1 MSVSLRHVLAWS
13 APALPVAALGLPLVV
28 FLPPHYSGTLGL
40 PLATV
45 GFIFA
50 AVRIIDIPLDP
61 MLGALM
67 DIGRSRF
74 GQYRPWLLAGGLM
87 TLVGIWMSFMAAPG
101 ISAGYA
107 LSSLLLLYVGMSV
120 IYLAQTAWG
129 SRLSTDYE
137 GRTRIFGYWTAANSA
152 AMLLVLLMPPIV
164 SGVTGD
170 GSSTLM
176 VHAMGWL
183 VLLLVPTTVLLA
195 VFGVPEGEADA
206 TRHRTRIADVVELLA
221 DRRMAMLLGGNLLLS
236 ILPSLTGAL
245 YLFFFT
251 GVRGFSAVAAS
262 ALLVGYFVA
271 ALAAA
276 PLWVKGAHRFGKH
289 RMLAVAGLWM
299 GVVQLLI
306 WATPESEAAL
316 TAAAFILAGVPAAAP
331 QFLLRAMLSDLR
343 DAQDLERHQTGQA
356 LHDATGLSFAILTA
370 VGKLGAAITFG
381 LTYPLLGLVGFDP
394 RPGAVNSAAAVTGLT
409 QLFILAPLVL
419 GMLSAATVW
428 RWPITAAVHARIRA
442 SLDALAGSAPV
453 ATEATPAAIAPAVIA
468 EPGLS
473 A

>member
-1 MSVSLRHVLAWS
+1 MSVRLRHILAWS
-13 APALPVAALGLPLVV
+13 SPALPVAALGLPLVV

-50 AVRIIDIPLDP
+50 IVRIIDIPLDP
-61 MLGALM
+61 LLGALM
-67 DIGRSRF
+67 DVGRSRF
-74 GQYRPWLLAGGLM
+74 GQYRPWLAGGGLM
-87 TLVGIWMSFMAAPG
+87 MAVGVWMTFMAEPG
-101 ISAGYA
+101 ISAA
-107 LSSLLLLYVGMSV
+107 HAVVSVLLLYVGMSV

-129 SRLSTDYE
+129 SQLSPDYA
-137 GRTRIFGYWTAANSA
+137 GRTRIFGYWTAFNSA
-152 AMLLVLLMPPIV
+152 AMLLVLFLPPLV
-164 SGVTGD
+164 GGLTGD
-170 GSSTLM
+170 QSSTRM
-176 VHAMGWL
+176 VYAMGWL
-183 VLLLVPTTVLLA
+183 VLLLTPATVLLA
-195 VFGVPEGEADA
+195 IGVVPEGQADA
-206 TRHRTRIADVVELLA
+206 APHRIRLADVVALMA

-245 YLFFFT
+245 YLFFFM

-289 RMLAVAGLWM
+289 RMLAIAGLWM
-299 GVVQLLI
+299 GLVQLLI
-306 WATPESEAAL
+306 WVIPVADTGM
-316 TAAAFILAGVPAAAP
+316 TAAAFVLAGVPGAAP

-343 DAQDLERHQTGQA
+343 DAQDLARRQSGRP

-381 LTYPLLGLVGFDP
+381 LVYPLLALVGFDP
-394 RPGAVNSAAAVTGLT
+394 APGAANSARAIAGLSL
-409 QLFILAPLVL
+409 LFIVAPLVL
-419 GMLSAATVW
+419 GVLAAAVVW
-428 RWPITAAVHARIRA
+428 RWPITAALHARIRA
-442 SLDALAGSAPV
+442 GLDALAEPP
-453 ATEATPAAIAPAVIA
+453 EAANPASVIA
-468 EPGLS
+468 EPSPS

>member
-1 MSVSLRHVLAWS
+1 M
-13 APALPVAALGLPLVV
+13 PVAALGLPLVV

-50 AVRIIDIPLDP
+50 IVRIIDIPLDP
-61 MLGALM
+61 LLGALM

-74 GQYRPWLLAGGLM
+74 GQYRPWLLGGGVITGAGVWL
-87 TLVGIWMSFMAAPG
+87 TFMAKPG
-101 ISAGYA
+101 ISAGHA
-107 LSSLLLLYVGMSV
+107 VASVLLLYVGMSV

-129 SRLSTDYE
+129 SRLTTDYA
-137 GRTRIFGYWTAANSA
+137 GRTRIFGYWTAFNSA
-152 AMLLVLLMPPIV
+152 AMLLVLFMPPLV
-164 SGVTGD
+164 SSLSGD
-170 GSSTLM
+170 QSSTLM

-183 VLLLVPTTVLLA
+183 VLLLTPITVLLA
-195 VFGVPEGEADA
+195 VGMVPEGNSDA
-206 TRHRTRIADVVELLA
+206 GLYRTRMADVVVLMA

-271 ALAAA
+271 ALVTA

-299 GVVQLLI
+299 GAVQLLI
-306 WATPESEAAL
+306 WVTPESETTL
-316 TAAAFILAGVPAAAP
+316 TAAAFVLAGVPAAAP

-343 DAQDLERHQTGQA
+343 DAQDLTRRQSGQQ

-381 LTYPLLGLVGFDP
+381 LVYPLLGLVGFDP
-394 RPGAVNSAAAVTGLT
+394 TPGARNSAAAIEGLT
-409 QLFILAPLVL
+409 LLFILAPLVL
-419 GMLSAATVW
+419 GVLAAAVVW
-428 RWPITAAVHARIRA
+428 RWPITAALHARIRA
-442 SLDALAGSAPV
+442 GLEALDAAAPAV
-453 ATEATPAAIAPAVIA
+453 APAVAPANPAAVIA
-468 EPGLS
+468 EPSPS